1 MKQMLLVLFT
11 LAAIFS
17 IEAADS
23 IFRVNIDGRKS
34 RIILSPEKDISSMKA
49 STWSWIKDSEE
60 KKFTL
65 TATSG
70 KKLSATQWQLYTLA
84 FTPKQSGSI
93 SIHAYGEWAA
103 APENRAWLLLNQ
115 IELDHNLYP
124 NGNFKAVYSHGER
137 SIPRGFWLSNKAQYL
152 PTAGE
157 NNSPAVLI
165 NHDNN
170 LGFQMNVEAGKKYSL
185 SFKVKAQ
192 P

>member
-1 MKQMLLVLFT
+1 MKQILILLFT

-23 IFRVNIDGRKS
+23 IFRVNIDGRKN
-34 RIILSPEKDISSMKA
+34 RIILNPKQDVSSMKI
-49 STWSWIKDSEE
+49 SSWGWLKDLEE

-70 KKLSATQWQLYTLA
+70 KKLSATQWQLHTLA
-84 FTPKQSGSI
+84 FTPEQSGTI
-93 SIHAYGEWAA
+93 GIYAYGEWAA
-103 APENRAWLLLNQ
+103 VPENRAWLLLNQ
-115 IELDHNLYP
+115 ILLDHKLYP
-124 NGNFKAVYSHGER
+124 NGDFKIAYSHGER
-137 SIPRGFWLSNKAQYL
+137 RIPRGFWLSNKAQYL

-157 NNSPAVLI
+157 ENSPAVLI

-170 LGFQMNVEAGKKYSL
+170 LGFQMNVEAGKQYIL